1 MEKTIELNPYQQTAY
16 WWINIIRAKVDEL
29 YIYKN
34 RTGKLKDDGEE
45 KFLSIFGEYSEK
57 DWRNIYISLQEC
69 IKNDVY
75 NYIPTGDMLH
85 LDCFSQ
91 DTAKG
96 RHTRLNEEISKI
108 LNIEVPD
115 IRLANIGKKDSVI
128 YTDYT
133 SSYEW
138 YKSCGIAELPV
149 EYKCDYNYVLTGD
162 LEELDFYNLVLATCL
177 IIHDRGRNFISMD
190 ILRRV
195 FCEEYK
201 KHINIPNDIDDIYKE
216 FNNVF
221 IAFQERIDISR
232 FWEKIFHYWYPKKTD
247 KNGLDCYMKL
257 ANEFASTII
266 NEFDYHQ
273 DGKDFTKSLVLTRQ
287 ENKL

>member
-57 DWRNIYISLQEC
+57 DWRNIYISLQDC

-85 LDCFSQ
+85 PDCFSQ

-108 LNIEVPD
+108 LNIEVPN

-190 ILRRV
+190 ILRGV

-273 DGKDFTKSLVLTRQ
+273 DGNDSTKSLVLTRQ